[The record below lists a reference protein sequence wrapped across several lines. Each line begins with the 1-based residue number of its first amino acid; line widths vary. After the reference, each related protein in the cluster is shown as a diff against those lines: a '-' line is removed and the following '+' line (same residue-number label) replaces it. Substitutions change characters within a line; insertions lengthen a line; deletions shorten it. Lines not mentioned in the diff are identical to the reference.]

1 MTLFISPDLAVL
13 SDDLDHAIAAGVPVR
28 VSIVSNAAHGTRGSC
43 DRCTGCARYA
53 GLGGSYCAG
62 CWSMRKKVYRP
73 IIEGTAG
80 LLARRYGLHSEEQLV
95 DSLSDAG
102 GTVRVRASSAP
113 ACRLR
118 YHADPAVLLDCLL
131 ASNTPAQR
139 LGLQL
144 GGLARVWFGLAL
156 RWGVDLHGY
165 PRDGYPA
172 PGEIP
177 WGMVTWV
184 EGDLRAYR
192 WLVKTSLMCR
202 RAYADRYGRDHGAAA
217 QLTWTMPFLLDLGRF
232 LRVQKG
238 ALPAPMNVHLERLDF
253 DRAAA

>member
-1 MTLFISPDLAVL
+1 MTLFLSPNADRLIA
-13 SDDLDHAIAAGVPVR
+13 DLDEAINTGTPFR
-28 VSIVSNAAHGTRGSC
+28 ISLVSGKAHNTGGSC
-43 DRCTGCARYA
+43 ERCSSRARYA
-53 GLGGSYCAG
+53 GLGGSYCPG
-62 CWSMRKKVYRP
+62 CWSMRRKVYRP

-80 LLARRYGLHSEEQLV
+80 LLARRYGLDSEEQLV
-95 DSLSDAG
+95 DCLSGPG

-118 YHADPAVLLDCLL
+118 YHADPAVLLHCLL

-144 GGLARVWFGLAL
+144 GALARVWFGLAL

-172 PGEIP
+172 PDEIP

-184 EGDLRAYR
+184 EGDLRAYQ

-202 RAYADRYGRDHGAAA
+202 AAYAQRYNRDHGASE
-217 QLTWTMPFLLDLGRF
+217 QLTWTLPLLLDLGRF
-232 LRVQKG
+232 LRTQRG
-238 ALPAPMNVHLERLDF
+238 ALPAPMNVHLERRALD
-253 DRAAA
+253 RSAA